1 MAENLRPGRG
11 QPQEPFA
18 LALDKAEAE
27 FRLQLLEMLGDGR
40 LHQVQSLGGA
50 TDAEVGLHQGDQG
63 AKLPQIHIT

>member
-40 LHQVQSLGGA
+40 LH
-50 TDAEVGLHQGDQG
+50 
-63 AKLPQIHIT
+63 